1 MKKRQLGPCV
11 TFFPQPSTL
20 IGTYEDSEHA
30 NLMMA
35 SWVGIV
41 SKTPPTIAVS
51 LHHNRKTYA
60 NILAQK
66 AFSVN
71 VVPASLAIEAD
82 ACGLVSGSNLNKQEL
97 TKLEISPCPSVT
109 APLVNDAPLNVEC
122 TYTGQVELGDYRL
135 VLGQIVEIHA
145 CDQAFGKNDKVDM
158 YYWYY
163 ATYAMFQYGGHNWR
177 KWNDA
182 MKKAI
187 SDTQRVGGCADGSWD
202 PVGKW
207 GMVGGRIYATAIN
220 ALTLE
225 IYYRYAKI
233 RDMDKISA
241 AGK

>member
-20 IGTYEDSEHA
+20 IGTYEDSEHV

-60 NILAQK
+60 NIMAKK

-71 VVPASLAIEAD
+71 VVPASLAIEGD
-82 ACGLVSGSNLNKQEL
+82 ACGLVSGKNLNKHEL
-97 TKLEISPCPSVT
+97 TKLAISPGLNVT

-122 TYTGQVELGDYRL
+122 TLTSQVELGDYRL

-145 CDQAFGKNDKVDM
+145 CDQAFGQNGKVDIKAFDPLV
-158 YYWYY
+158 YLGGLREYWSLGKKE
-163 ATYAMFQYGGHNWR
+163 A
-177 KWNDA
+177 DA
-182 MKKAI
+182 Y
-187 SDTQRVGGCADGSWD
+187 S
-202 PVGKW
+202 
-207 GMVGGRIYATAIN
+207 
-220 ALTLE
+220 
-225 IYYRYAKI
+225 
-233 RDMDKISA
+233 
-241 AGK
+241 AGKVLLGK